1 MERSHDVVP
10 VAPNTLQH
18 AARLNSVLSC
28 PICLGMM
35 LDPLIT
41 ACCQNNFC
49 RRCLEACLRGKPECP
64 LCRAS
69 LKLENTLPN
78 RALRNLLPH
87 NKMISEEVDAAEAV
101 VAFRPMRLSRRVPT
115 RCLLLLLV
123 FSTAGLIAVLLLGSG
138 CLSASAALRGDGFAL
153 SSLAWCRRAQKTET
167 EPDVIT
173 AVSDASSTRSLIAQG
188 WKHSTSRGEPVR
200 SPSTFSLLEQA
211 GIPSRSSTHL
221 PSAEPTGGD
230 GAPSERVARAVYTQA
245 APHGRFGS
253 PFALQPPAPAEEVG
267 MAWRRTKG
275 RPLHGSHGPGPDEA
289 IDRVRSIESDAPWRR
304 EARAEALERGDG
316 VASLLSIVPA

>member
-1 MERSHDVVP
+1 MERSHDVV
-10 VAPNTLQH
+10 PNTLQH

-49 RRCLEACLRGKPECP
+49 RRCLETCLRGKPECP

-78 RALRNLLPH
+78 RALRNLLPQ
-87 NKMISEEVDAAEAV
+87 NQMVSEEVEAAV

-123 FSTAGLIAVLLLGSG
+123 FSTAGLITVLLLGSG
-138 CLSASAALRGDGFAL
+138 CLSASAALRGDGLAL
-153 SSLAWCRRAQKTET
+153 SGLAWCRRAQKTET

-173 AVSDASSTRSLIAQG
+173 AVSGASTRSPIAQG
-188 WKHSTSRGEPVR
+188 LKHSTSRGEPVR
-200 SPSTFSLLEQA
+200 SPSTFSLLKEA

-230 GAPSERVARAVYTQA
+230 GAPLGRVARTVDTQA
-245 APHGRFGS
+245 ATHGRFAS
-253 PFALQPPAPAEEVG
+253 PFALQPPEPAEGVG
-267 MAWRRTKG
+267 MAWRRAKG
-275 RPLHGSHGPGPDEA
+275 RRLHELYGPGPAEA
-289 IDRVRSIESDAPWRR
+289 IDRVRSVDDEATWRR
-304 EARAEALERGDG
+304 EWRRHLRA
-316 VASLLSIVPA
+316 I